1 MAKKY
6 LITGGAGFI
15 GSHLAES
22 LLERGDHV
30 VVLDNLSTGRLAN
43 LDRVGK
49 EPHFR
54 FVQGSILDELVVDE
68 AVHECDVIVHLAAAV
83 GVKLIVEQA
92 LRSFTTNIRG
102 SEVVLGAAH
111 RYRRRILVA
120 STSEVYGKNNAGP
133 LNETM
138 DRVLGPTSIER
149 WSYST
154 AKAVD
159 EILAFLYHRERGLPA
174 VVARFFNT
182 VGPRQSPAYGMVI
195 PRLVRQALT
204 GDPMTVYGDGLQ
216 SRTFCHVS
224 DTVRAIESLLD
235 DPAADGEPFNV
246 GGDRE
251 ITMLQL
257 AELIRDRTGSSS
269 PIELIPYDQA
279 YARGFEDMRRRV
291 PDTTKLRDL
300 TGWQAKLSLEDILD
314 DVIAESR
321 AEQLSGQLLGHP
333 IRLDDAA
340 MPADPEGRADD
351 TLADDSP
358 DPVRS

>member
-1 MAKKY
+1 MAKRF

-15 GSHLAES
+15 GSHLTER

-43 LDRVGK
+43 LDMVGAH
-49 EPHFR
+49 PNFR

-68 AVHECDVIVHLAAAV
+68 AVHECDAVVHLAAAV

-111 RYRRRILVA
+111 RYRRPVLVA

-133 LNETM
+133 LHETM

-195 PRLVRQALT
+195 PRLVRQAVAGEPL
-204 GDPMTVYGDGLQ
+204 TVYGDGQQ

-224 DTVRAIESLLD
+224 DTVRAIEALLD
-235 DPAADGEPFNV
+235 DPAAIGEPFNV
-246 GGDRE
+246 GGHRE
-251 ITMLQL
+251 ISVLRL
-257 AELIRDRTGSSS
+257 AELIRERSGSSS

-279 YARGFEDMRRRV
+279 YAKGFEDMRRRV
-291 PDTTKLRDL
+291 PDTTKLREL
-300 TGWQAKLSLEDILD
+300 TGWEPTRSLEDILD
-314 DVIAESR
+314 DVIAEST
-321 AEQLSGQLLGHP
+321 AERVSTQLLGH
-333 IRLDDAA
+333 
-340 MPADPEGRADD
+340 
-351 TLADDSP
+351 
-358 DPVRS
+358 

>member
-1 MAKKY
+1 MVAAKY

-15 GSHLAES
+15 GSHLTES
-22 LLERGDHV
+22 LLARGDHV
-30 VVLDNLSTGRLAN
+30 VALDNLSTGRLAN
-43 LDRVGK
+43 LDAVGNH
-49 EPHFR
+49 PRFR
-54 FVQGSILDELVVDE
+54 FVQGSILDDLVVDE
-68 AVHECDVIVHLAAAV
+68 AVHECDIVVHLAAAV
-83 GVKLIVEQA
+83 GVRLIVEQA

-111 RYRRRILVA
+111 RYRRRVLVA

-133 LNETM
+133 LSETM

-195 PRLVRQALT
+195 PRLVRQALA
-204 GDPMTVYGDGLQ
+204 GEVMTVFGDGQQ

-224 DTVRAIESLLD
+224 DTVRAIEKLLD
-235 DPAADGEPFNV
+235 DSAADGEAFNV

-257 AELIRDRTGSSS
+257 AETIRERTKSRSA
-269 PIELIPYDQA
+269 IELIPYEQA

-291 PDTTKLRDL
+291 PDTTKLRNL
-300 TGWQAKLSLEDILD
+300 TGWQSKLSLEDILD

-321 AEQLSGQLLGHP
+321 AEQVLGRP
-333 IRLDDAA
+333 ARLEGAA
-340 MPADPEGRADD
+340 LPAEPE
-351 TLADDSP
+351 LADVVELLEGKS
-358 DPVRS
+358 